1 VEYQWIN
8 PANDAAETIYL
19 PADRSAVNP
28 KRIESVGVRIE
39 AQAHIHAY
47 REWNKLRF
55 QDLVTEF
62 DALPEA
68 NLLTISERIL
78 CADNTRGQ
86 IQDGDIISVDSEN
99 PRLVTLSQAFDWSAA
114 ASFTIF
120 LQNRDA
126 VVEAMGVSSGGSS
139 RLALLE
145 RDPRTPL
152 VVRVVRATTQQPTLS
167 PRM

>member
-1 VEYQWIN
+1 
-8 PANDAAETIYL
+8 
-19 PADRSAVNP
+19 
-28 KRIESVGVRIE
+28 
-39 AQAHIHAY
+39 
-47 REWNKLRF
+47 EWNKLRF

-86 IQDGDIISVDSEN
+86 SQDGDIISVNTEN
-99 PRLVTLSQAFDWSAA
+99 PRLVTLSQAFDWAGGT
-114 ASFTIF
+114 SFTIF

-126 VVEAMGVSSGGSS
+126 VVETMGVSSGGSS

-145 RDPRTPL
+145 RAPRTPL
-152 VVRVVRATTQQPTLS
+152 VVRGEGYNATAYVITSNLNARQARPFLLTEKEVPNDDGTIPLTAINYDDRYYQNDFDFA
-167 PRM
+167 